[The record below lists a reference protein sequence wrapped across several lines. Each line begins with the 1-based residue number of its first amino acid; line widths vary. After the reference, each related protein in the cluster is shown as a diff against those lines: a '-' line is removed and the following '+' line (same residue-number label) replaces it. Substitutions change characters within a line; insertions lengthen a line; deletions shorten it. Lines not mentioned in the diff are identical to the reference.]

1 MKKLVCLLLGLA
13 MCLSV
18 GCSKKEANVTPQAPK
33 VEEAEKTEGDST
45 SENAFLPQKEIEVV
59 VPSSAGGGS
68 DLHARTFADIS
79 QKNSF
84 SPKSFMVNNMPG
96 GAGAVAYAYTAGLG
110 KANADNS
117 ITIMHSGQI
126 LSTIVNNS
134 PVTAADLT
142 YLPIV
147 AFDNLTIGVYKD
159 SEIKDIETLIKKA
172 TENPESIKIGG
183 SQRGNS
189 DHLAC
194 EMFNKYT
201 GAKASFVAFDSN
213 GDAMTAL
220 LGGHLDA
227 AFFNPS
233 ECIGQVEAGEV
244 IPLVAYTTERMGGLF
259 ADTRTFTEVGYPD
272 LVLREMRGFLG
283 SPDMSPEAIAFYEDV
298 IKKVTETPEWKNNYI
313 SKNNLE
319 SVYMTSAEAKEFL
332 EKETEKYVSIFKEVG
347 VIE

>member
-1 MKKLVCLLLGLA
+1 MKKKILCVILAISMLGA
-13 MCLSV
+13 V
-18 GCSKKEANVTPQAPK
+18 GCTKKAETSPDTPIAEGKEEESSAEAVNFQPKKEV
-33 VEEAEKTEGDST
+33 
-45 SENAFLPQKEIEVV
+45 EVV

-68 DLHARTFADIS
+68 DLHARMFADIS
-79 QKNSF
+79 QKNAL

-110 KANADNS
+110 KANADHS
-117 ITIMHSGQI
+117 LTIMHSGQI

-134 PVTAADLT
+134 PVQAKDLT
-142 YLPIV
+142 YLPVV
-147 AFDNLTIGVYKD
+147 AFDNLTIAVTKD
-159 SEIKDIETLIKKA
+159 SEIKDIETLIKIA
-172 TENPESIKIGG
+172 TEKPDSIKIGG

-201 GAKASFVAFDSN
+201 GSQASFVAFDSN

-233 ECIGQVEAGEV
+233 ECVGQVEAGEI
-244 IPLVAYTTERMGGLF
+244 IPIIAYTDERMAGLF
-259 ADTRTFTEVGYPD
+259 EETRTFTEIGYPD

-283 SPDMSPEAIAFYEDV
+283 SPDMSPEAIDFYEDV
-298 IKKVTETPEWKNNYI
+298 IKKVTETDEWKEDYI
-313 SKNNLE
+313 AKKYLE
-319 SVYMTSAEAKEFL
+319 PVYMSASEAKEFL
-332 EKETEKYVSIFKEVG
+332 ENETEKYVTIFKEVG